1 MKTECS
7 RGQIQSSLAATTYPH
22 DNQLSQQLF
31 NVLDRKM
38 KVQGFIADIFK
49 ELKGKLAKI

>member
-7 RGQIQSSLAATTYPH
+7 RGQIQSSLKTYIPH

-31 NVLDRKM
+31 NLLDRK
-38 KVQGFIADIFK
+38 KKAQAFIADIFK
-49 ELKGKLAKI
+49 ELKKKLARM